1 MRVSVNYLVA
11 IVMTGCLFAG
21 CSGDADTEPASSTA
35 SGDTSTR
42 GESGGGTSETDDS
55 EAGGDTTAAPTYKP
69 IQLGGS
75 TPAVASSNDSG
86 GTTGPSTEP
95 PKFEEVVAALKPVQI
110 MLGKW
115 QGLVKNAAKS
125 EVHDWVWDLKSDPV
139 FPALVLSIPDG
150 EFFTSARLTY
160 DPRIEK
166 FLMTTTDGEGAKRSF
181 TGKYVESPK
190 DVPSEDG
197 KTVERTFQLELTE
210 DEGAG
215 PGVRFQYVFKQQH
228 NNRYLVDVNRARGKA
243 KFSQFDVI
251 GSQRDGVSFAKADDD
266 YGDKTCVISGGLG
279 TSTVSYKGKTY
290 YVCCSGCKAAFEDEP
305 ERWIARLEEQ
315 KAEKMKA
322 NN

>member
-1 MRVSVNYLVA
+1 MRFPVSNAVA
-11 IVMTGCLFAG
+11 IVVTSCLFVGCAG
-21 CSGDADTEPASSTA
+21 ETEPESSSSTEPV
-35 SGDTSTR
+35 DTSAEPT
-42 GESGGGTSETDDS
+42 GEVAAAGAAESDDAES
-55 EAGGDTTAAPTYKP
+55 PPTTYKP

-75 TPAVASSNDSG
+75 SSAASSESTGVSG
-86 GTTGPSTEP
+86 KSAVSTEP
-95 PKFEEVVAALKPVQI
+95 PKFEEVVAALKPIQI

-115 QGLVKNAAKS
+115 QGLIRKASRS
-125 EVHDWVWDLKSDPV
+125 EMHNWVWDLKTDPV

-150 EFFTSARLTY
+150 EFFNSARLTY

-166 FLMTTTDGEGAKRSF
+166 FLMTTVDEEEVKRSF
-181 TGKYVESPK
+181 TGEFVAEPK

-210 DEGAG
+210 NEDSGRG
-215 PGVRFQYVFKQQH
+215 TRFQYVFKQQH

-266 YGDKTCVISGGLG
+266 YGDKTCIISGGLG
-279 TSTVSYKGKTY
+279 TSTVNYKGRTF

-305 ERWIARLEEQ
+305 ERWIARLEAQ
-315 KAEKMKA
+315 KAEKMKS

>member
-1 MRVSVNYLVA
+1 MRVSVSSVVA
-11 IVMTGCLFAG
+11 VVMSSCLFAG
-21 CSGDADTEPASSTA
+21 C
-35 SGDTSTR
+35 
-42 GESGGGTSETDDS
+42 GGGADPEPDSGAGPADATSAAESTPATGETDDS
-55 EAGGDTTAAPTYKP
+55 QAPPATVTYRP
-69 IQLGGS
+69 IQLGGTPEAETTDS
-75 TPAVASSNDSG
+75 TGSGVAAA
-86 GTTGPSTEP
+86 TSTEP
-95 PKFEEVVAALKPVQI
+95 PKFEDVVAALKPVQI

-115 QGLVKNAAKS
+115 QGLIRNASKS
-125 EVHDWVWDLKSDPV
+125 EVHDWVWDLKSDRV
-139 FPALVLSIPDG
+139 FPALVLTVPEG
-150 EFFTSARLTY
+150 EFFASARLTY
-160 DPRIEK
+160 DPRISK
-166 FLMTTTDGEGAKRSF
+166 YLMTTVDVEGGKRSF
-181 TGKYVESPK
+181 SGTFTEKPK

-215 PGVRFQYVFKQQH
+215 PGPRFQYVFKQQH

-243 KFSQFDVI
+243 RFSQFDVI

-266 YGDKTCVISGGLG
+266 YGDKTCIISGGLG

-290 YVCCSGCKAAFEDEP
+290 YVCCSGCKAAFDDEP

>member
-1 MRVSVNYLVA
+1 MRVSVSSVVA
-11 IVMTGCLFAG
+11 VVMSSCLFAG
-21 CSGDADTEPASSTA
+21 CSGDAESEP
-35 SGDTSTR
+35 
-42 GESGGGTSETDDS
+42 ESGASPAEVTTSVESSPVAGETDDT
-55 EAGGDTTAAPTYKP
+55 EAPPATVTYRP
-69 IQLGGS
+69 IQLGGTPGTETTDSVGTGASAVVS
-75 TPAVASSNDSG
+75 TA
-86 GTTGPSTEP
+86 P
-95 PKFEEVVAALKPVQI
+95 PKFEEVVAALKPIQI

-115 QGLVKNAAKS
+115 QGLIRNASKT

-139 FPALVLSIPDG
+139 FPALVLSVPDG
-150 EFFTSARLTY
+150 EFFASARITY
-160 DPRIEK
+160 DPRIDK
-166 FLMTTTDGEGAKRSF
+166 YLMTTVDVEGGKRSF
-181 TGKYVESPK
+181 SGAFTEPPE

-210 DEGAG
+210 DDG
-215 PGVRFQYVFKQQH
+215 PGPGPRFQYVFKQQH

-243 KFSQFDVI
+243 AFRQFDVI

-266 YGDKTCVISGGLG
+266 YGDRTCIISGGLG

-290 YVCCSGCKAAFEDEP
+290 YVCCSGCKAAFDDEP